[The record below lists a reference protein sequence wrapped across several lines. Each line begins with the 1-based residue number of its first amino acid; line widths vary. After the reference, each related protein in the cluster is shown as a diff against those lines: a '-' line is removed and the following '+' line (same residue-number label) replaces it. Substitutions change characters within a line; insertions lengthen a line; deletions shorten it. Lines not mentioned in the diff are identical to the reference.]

1 LKTKQLGPR
10 GHRRCGLPDSG
21 ETGGALGRGSG
32 GTRPGSHLGLAGDRS
47 WGGGGSDER
56 ARWRTMAAA
65 AVRCDSGEGEA
76 KLGNARRFELLWGP
90 RESLGWLGS
99 SGSECG
105 ASLPS
110 APSMV
115 PTGGSGG
122 GGVACTR
129 EEQAVAFYKWRSQRF
144 ETIKKDEGGPTG
156 ASGCRRRGWGPGATH
171 GSTPQANARTPRLSR
186 GRVLPRGRSPGE
198 ARVG

>member
-1 LKTKQLGPR
+1 
-10 GHRRCGLPDSG
+10 
-21 ETGGALGRGSG
+21 
-32 GTRPGSHLGLAGDRS
+32 
-47 WGGGGSDER
+47 
-56 ARWRTMAAA
+56 MAAA